1 MTNLL
6 LTGLGGFFG
15 AMGRQ
20 GLSGLSQRLSG
31 SPWFPVGTLVV
42 NVLGCLAI
50 GLLAGVAESRGAFTP
65 ERQAFLLTGLLGG
78 FTTWSAFG
86 YESVQLMRTGHVGV
100 GLLNVV
106 LQLGLG
112 LGAVVAGLGLG
123 RHLG

>member
-6 LTGLGGFFG
+6 LAGLGGFFG
-15 AMGRQ
+15 AMGRH
-20 GLSGLSQRLSG
+20 GLSGLTQRLTG

-50 GLLAGVAESRGAFTP
+50 GVLAGVAESRGAFTP

-86 YESVQLMRTGHVGV
+86 YESVQLMRSGQL
-100 GLLNVV
+100 GLAVLNVA

-112 LGAVVAGLGLG
+112 LGAVFAGILAA
-123 RHLG
+123 RHLA

>member
-1 MTNLL
+1 MSNLL

-15 AMGRQ
+15 AMGRH
-20 GLSGLSQRLSG
+20 GLSGLSQRLAG
-31 SPWFPVGTLVV
+31 SPFFPLGTLVV

-86 YESVQLMRTGHVGV
+86 FESVQLLRSGHAA
-100 GLLNVV
+100 LAATNVL
-106 LQLGLG
+106 LQLVVGFA
-112 LGAVVAGLGLG
+112 AVFAGLALG
-123 RHLG
+123 RHV